1 LFANRVFQA
10 TESLK
15 PFLRL
20 GRIVPERGRDDIR
33 EVIVRTYR
41 VIYRI
46 KEDLVEIVTVLH
58 GARRL
63 GDIPGL

>member
-10 TESLK
+10 TESLE
-15 PFLRL
+15 PFPRL
-20 GRIVPERGRDDIR
+20 GWIVPERGRDDIR
-33 EVIVRTYR
+33 EVTVRTYR

-46 KEDLVEIVTVLH
+46 KEDLVEIETVLH